1 MLIISGSTDYPF
13 SMLGLVGI
21 VVSKFLLM
29 ESDFLV
35 NAITVYARALGLFYR
50 TNTALE
56 DALLQ
61 LVWLLFGVRS
71 TRWNMRTAGSLV

>member
-1 MLIISGSTDYPF
+1 MIISGSIDGPF

-35 NAITVYARALGLFYR
+35 NAITVYARALGLF
-50 TNTALE
+50 
-56 DALLQ
+56 
-61 LVWLLFGVRS
+61 
-71 TRWNMRTAGSLV
+71 